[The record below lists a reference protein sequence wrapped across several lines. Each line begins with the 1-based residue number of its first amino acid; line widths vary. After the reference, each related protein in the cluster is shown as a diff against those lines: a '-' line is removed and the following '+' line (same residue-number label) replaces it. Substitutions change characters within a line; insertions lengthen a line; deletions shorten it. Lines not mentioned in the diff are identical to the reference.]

1 MFNKT
6 MTEAKKRLAMFL
18 AAAVVVSSV
27 PVMNADAA
35 TIKFTNGEE
44 TVDTVLGDS
53 FTVSDNGL
61 LYQEVTSGPAV
72 EVKLP
77 TVSDNGCEKFQGWDL
92 SNATVS
98 GNETVS
104 VNAIFKTKHGETE
117 VKTTEATCKTDGKK
131 ETVCKDCGDV
141 LKTEVI
147 EAAHGKTEVKTT
159 AATCEKDGKKETVCK
174 ECGDVL
180 KTETIKATGH
190 TGDEGKV
197 TTEATVAKAGV
208 KTYTC
213 KNCGTTKTEEI
224 AKVKATV
231 KLNVKKIT
239 LQTGKSTTAVVASG
253 LQKGDK
259 VVSWTSSNK
268 KIVKVSKS
276 GKITATKKAGKATI
290 TVKTKYGATAKVTVT
305 TQKKAVALKKI
316 TVNKSKV
323 TLKKNKKFT
332 LVVTKSPV
340 TAQHKVTFKSSNTKV
355 ATVSSK
361 GVIKAKKAGKAT
373 ITVKAGS
380 KTKKVKVT
388 VKNK

>member
-6 MTEAKKRLAMFL
+6 MKNAKRSLAMAL
-18 AAAVVVSSV
+18 AAVVVVANV

-35 TIKFTNGEE
+35 TIKFMNNGKEVK
-44 TVDTVLGDS
+44 TVEGD
-53 FTVSDNGL
+53 FTVSDNK
-61 LYQEVTSGPAV
+61 LYVATSVSENELV
-72 EVKLP
+72 ELP

-92 SNATVS
+92 SNASVS

-104 VNAIFKTKHGETE
+104 VNAIFETKHGETE
-117 VKTTEATCKTDGKK
+117 VKITDATCTKDGKK
-131 ETVCKDCGDV
+131 ETVCKDCGHVLETETIKAAHGETEVKTTDATCGKDGKKETICKDCKEV

-147 EAAHGKTEVKTT
+147 
-159 AATCEKDGKKETVCK
+159 
-174 ECGDVL
+174 
-180 KTETIKATGH
+180 KATGKH
-190 TGDEGKV
+190 TWDEGKV

-213 KNCGTTKTEEI
+213 KDCGATKTEEI

-231 KLNVKKIT
+231 KLNVKSIK

-268 KIVKVSKS
+268 KIVKVTNK
-276 GKITATKKAGKATI
+276 GKITATKTAGKATI
-290 TVKTKYGATAKVTVT
+290 TVKTKYGAKATVKVT

-316 TVNKSKV
+316 TVNKKKV
-323 TLKKNKKFT
+323 TLKKGKKFQV
-332 LVVTKSPV
+332 VVTKSPI
-340 TAQHKVTFKSSNTKV
+340 TAQDKVTFKSSNKKV
-355 ATVSSK
+355 ATVTSK

-373 ITVKAGS
+373 ITVKAGK
-380 KTKKVKVT
+380 KTAKITVT
-388 VKNK
+388 VKKK